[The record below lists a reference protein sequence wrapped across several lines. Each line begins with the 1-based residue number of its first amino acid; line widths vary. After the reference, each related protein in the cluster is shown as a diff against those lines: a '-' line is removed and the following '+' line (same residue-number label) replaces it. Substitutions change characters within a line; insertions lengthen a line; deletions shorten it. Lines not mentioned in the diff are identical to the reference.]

1 MGLFLFS
8 LLTVVVGVAVLLV
21 PNLIP
26 NAKGSRVGGVIAI
39 LVGGL
44 LLTASMVTV
53 IDAGEV
59 GVVVILG
66 RVQPK
71 PILNGVH
78 LVLPY
83 ATIYKYPIRLR
94 EYSLIGNQSVEA
106 RVQNGLAVKIDTTTL
121 YAIDPKMAGIVYT
134 KVAKTID
141 VLEARI
147 LMPIIRSEIRNI
159 ASQYS
164 ADELY
169 SLKRDEISKKIE
181 VSIRSNVQAKGVLI
195 DRFMIRKI
203 NLPEQVD
210 KMIQLKNSAKQEA
223 EAMKYKKQK
232 EQQEAEIKVIEA
244 QGLAKAQRIINS
256 TLSPNY
262 LQHEAIQ
269 AYKVLANSPNATFV
283 ILPTSPNA
291 TGIPL
296 ILNGTK

>member
-1 MGLFLFS
+1 MGLFLFA
-8 LLTVVVGVAVLLV
+8 LLTIVIGVVVLFV

-26 NAKGSRVGGVIAI
+26 DKKNGRIGGIIAI
-39 LVGGL
+39 LIGGG

-66 RVQPK
+66 KVQPK
-71 PILNGVH
+71 PLLNGVH

-94 EYSLIGNQSVEA
+94 EYSLTGNQSVEA
-106 RVQNGLAVKIDTTTL
+106 RVKNGLAVKIDTTTL
-121 YAIDPKMAGIVYT
+121 YTVDPNLAGEVYS
-134 KVAKTID
+134 KVAQSID
-141 VLEARI
+141 ILENRI
-147 LMPIIRSEIRNI
+147 LMPIIRSEIRNNV
-159 ASQYS
+159 SQYS

-169 SLKRDEISKKIE
+169 SLKRAEISKKIE
-181 VSIRSNVQAKGVLI
+181 TSIRENVKNKGVLI
-195 DRFMIRKI
+195 NRFMIRKI
-203 NLPEQVD
+203 NLPDQVD
-210 KMIQLKNSAKQEA
+210 KMIQLKISAKQEA

-232 EQQEAEIKVIEA
+232 EQQQAEIKVIEA

-269 AYKVLANSPNATFV
+269 AYKELANSKNTTFV